1 MRQSR
6 DYLEREIKN
15 TFQTHEFVKKC
26 IKEKNLRTYYK
37 SNMFLFKTNKYYD
50 QKLFLIEYNKKWFSH
65 PWLQVVMKGSYDT
78 QDV

>member
-1 MRQSR
+1 MHKRK
-6 DYLEREIKN
+6 KN
-15 TFQTHEFVKKC
+15 FQL
-26 IKEKNLRTYYK
+26 IYYK